1 MSKTGIYIAP
11 LLNKTA
17 FKIGKANSPERRL
30 AGLSRFY
37 DFDAAEIVTVWCKD
51 ESQSF
56 QIESCLHS
64 AFSKH
69 NVPMEFDGGT
79 EFFNY
84 TQFQE
89 AIGMVDILCKVN
101 GLVKSKLGKII
112 SVEKATAFEQVA
124 IKIAN
129 KIKAERL
136 KNNLS
141 QSIVAKLAGVSKRS
155 VERVENG
162 GDCCNLN
169 SVIKIACAL
178 KMQDNLFNC
187 DFEMSQRKRA
197 GRILVGLSDHEPERE
212 GWIYNT

>member
-30 AGLSRFY
+30 ADLSRFY
-37 DFDAAEIVTVWCKD
+37 DFDAAEIVIVWCKD

-56 QIESCLHS
+56 KIESCLHS
-64 AFSKH
+64 AFAKH

-101 GLVKSKLGKII
+101 GLVKSKLVRVLPTEKAPYYEQIARKIAGKIK
-112 SVEKATAFEQVA
+112 S
-124 IKIAN
+124 
-129 KIKAERL
+129 ERL
-136 KNNLS
+136 NIGLS
-141 QSIVAKLAGVSKRS
+141 QSQLANMAGISKPTLWRLEGGSTAIGVAAL
-155 VERVENG
+155 
-162 GDCCNLN
+162 
-169 SVIKIACAL
+169 IKIACAL
-178 KMQDNLFNC
+178 QIQDDLFNC
-187 DFEMSQRKRA
+187 EFKMPNRKRA
-197 GRILVGLSDHEPERE
+197 RKMLVGLSDHEPERE